1 MTRRGLTAWVLACG
15 IVAGCAVHAAGQKPP
30 GNKGTVTVPS
40 FELQLQ
46 ASKREIL
53 YQESLELR
61 VSVTN
66 RGSQA
71 VQAPDPSG
79 GCPASFA
86 LLALHEDTA
95 LYSFSEAR
103 YWMMTDPNRPIRSE
117 AVTVSL
123 APGNTFTYEADL
135 GQLMT
140 DAVPPGRYR
149 VVASLPLGGQSVDS
163 PAVELTVAAPQVNA
177 YSEFVTGTDDKLIAL
192 FSQKN
197 RDGSVSLMERE
208 SAPGAP
214 WLGVAFRR
222 TTLGAAPSA
231 LAMAVNYAERVGGY
245 WFAWLEGERIGA
257 GYGWGKGLNS
267 IVPAVPTGLVSTRL
281 IETGRR
287 LSDGRAAFLVAGLD
301 GRQPAVRE
309 FIYRYVPDADE
320 DKRPNPEIRT
330 LPFGGSA
337 IPSQMLAHYGG
348 GAEIEL
354 VWPAEQAGET
364 RIWSRRYGPDGAPK
378 VLYTRREPVAALA
391 LGDSTVEA
399 LFGTTLVSIP
409 LSGQGQP
416 SEWRLTPPEGGA
428 EAWTLAAL
436 PGGSPTVLA
445 RRGQD
450 LLCWWP
456 PSAAPQAVI
465 ARDAG
470 AATHIRLAALQ
481 RPDATGRRV
490 YAIWVDPEKGIQ
502 RRAVR

>member
-1 MTRRGLTAWVLACG
+1 MTRRDFAVWLL
-15 IVAGCAVHAAGQKPP
+15 AGCIVTGCAGHSAGQQSSKH
-30 GNKGTVTVPS
+30 KGTSTVPP

-53 YQESLELR
+53 FQESLDLR
-61 VSVTN
+61 ISLTN

-86 LLALHEDTA
+86 LMALHEDTA
-95 LYSFSEAR
+95 LYSFSEAG
-103 YWMMTDPNRPIRSE
+103 YWMATDPNRSMRSE
-117 AVTVSL
+117 TPMASL
-123 APGNTFTYEADL
+123 APGSTFTYEADL

-140 DAVPPGRYR
+140 SAVLPGRYR
-149 VVASLPLGGQSVDS
+149 VVASLALGGQSVES
-163 PAVELTVAAPQVNA
+163 AAVELAILAPQVGL

-197 RDGSVSLMERE
+197 RDGSVSLLERE
-208 SAPGAP
+208 SASGAP
-214 WLGVAFRR
+214 WLGTAFRR
-222 TTLGAAPSA
+222 TTLGAAPST
-231 LAMAVNYAERVGGY
+231 LAMAVNYAERLGGY
-245 WFAWLEGERIGA
+245 WFAWLEEDRVGA

-267 IVPAVPTGLVSTRL
+267 IVPAVPTGLASPHLVER
-281 IETGRR
+281 GRR
-287 LSDGRAAFLVAGLD
+287 LLDGRAAFLVAGLE
-301 GRQPAVRE
+301 GRQPALRE
-309 FIYRYVPDADE
+309 FTYRYVPDPDE

-330 LPFGGSA
+330 LPFGGSVV
-337 IPSQMLAHYGG
+337 PSQVLARYGD

-354 VWPAEQAGET
+354 VWPEEQAGQT
-364 RIWSRRYGPDGAPK
+364 RIWSRSYGPDGAPK
-378 VLYTRREPVAALA
+378 VLYVRRDPVAAIA

-416 SEWRLTPPEGGA
+416 SEWRLTPPDQGA
-428 EAWTLAAL
+428 EAWTVAAL

-445 RRGQD
+445 RRGQE

-456 PSAAPQAVI
+456 PSPAPQAVI

-470 AATHIRLAALQ
+470 AATHLRLAPLH
-481 RPDATGRRV
+481 RPDAARRRV
-490 YAIWVDPEKGIQ
+490 YAIWVDPERGIQ